1 MDNNKSF
8 FYYAGEAGTVTTG
21 VGVVNSNLDLRR
33 ILGQKYDKFDAFNI
47 TMESYIQSGGVGEGT
62 DSGVS
67 CIHISGFPFMN
78 NYYDTLNDY
87 SNSRVIELFAS
98 AITENIPSEQGVNYQ
113 FQTLQNIHKVSF
125 YKPNTP
131 IINTLITFI
140 TSTSGTFYTRPN
152 NGTNHFSCIF
162 AITGIDAYRVRRI
175 ERPFPVYRSYTKP
188 NPMLVLNSAYA
199 TSLDPIDP
207 TFTKKR
213 LFRFDNIN
221 WRQII
226 GNELYDKYDK
236 FALVTR
242 RFTLNPTTS
251 SFASATNSNTLFLS
265 GSNLVFENRTD
276 SQFVPVRTNVAVNNA
291 IQFHSGVPVC
301 IGLVRTFAGSRGMRD
316 VYTENIFYKP
326 TQDIGFITV
335 NYSMTF
341 FLNIASY
348 ASNNNTFPTL
358 ILHFEIIPVVDVK

>member
-8 FYYAGEAGTVTTG
+8 FYYCSEVGTLTAGRGML
-21 VGVVNSNLDLRR
+21 NSNLDLRR

-47 TMESYIQSGGVGEGT
+47 TMESYIQTGGVGEGT

-78 NYYDTLNDY
+78 NYYDTLNNY
-87 SNSRVIELFAS
+87 SNSRVIELFSSGS
-98 AITENIPSEQGVNYQ
+98 ADLGEQSTGYQ
-113 FQTLQNIHKVSF
+113 FQTLQNIHKISF

-140 TSTSGTFYTRPN
+140 TSTSGTFYERLN
-152 NGTNHFSCIF
+152 NGTSNFSCIF

-175 ERPFPVYRSYTKP
+175 ERPFPMYRSYTKP
-188 NPMLVLNSAYA
+188 NPMIVLNSAYA
-199 TSLDPIDP
+199 YSIDPIDA
-207 TFTKKR
+207 TATKKR
-213 LFRFDNIN
+213 IFRFDNVN

-236 FALVTR
+236 FALATR
-242 RFTLNPTTS
+242 RITVNPTTS
-251 SFASATNSNTLFLS
+251 SFASATNSNSLYLS

-276 SQFVPVRTNVAVNNA
+276 SQFVSIPTNVPVNTA
-291 IQFHSGVPVC
+291 IQYHRGVPVC
-301 IGLVRTFAGSRGMRD
+301 IGIVRTLAGSRGMRD

-326 TQDIGFITV
+326 TEDIGYITV
-335 NYSMTF
+335 NYGTVAL
-341 FLNIASY
+341 LNLAP
-348 ASNNNTFPTL
+348 ATLGNSNPFPTL